1 MAKKKKLNIIRFDVK
16 FPDRIYGSS
25 NWNTGIASKL
35 KFIKRTVQ
43 FSTKLKKG
51 L

>member
-1 MAKKKKLNIIRFDVK
+1 VNKKKLNIIRFDVI
-16 FPDRIYGSS
+16 FPDRIIGGST
-25 NWNTGIASKL
+25 WNIGIASKL

-43 FSTKLKKG
+43 FSMKLKKG